1 VAFAILMRAENVAAY
16 LTYGAQLG
24 LAVGI
29 AGALA
34 GVALPRTTRLAVAA
48 VLLMAATVLV
58 NLTPPNPYLADS
70 LKVWQQGHFL
80 NFNGLTRLASA
91 LWPFV
96 ALGYLM
102 FLATRR
108 LK

>member
-1 VAFAILMRAENVAAY
+1 MRAENVLAW
-16 LTYGAQLG
+16 LTQGAQLG

-29 AGALA
+29 AVAMAAL
-34 GVALPRTTRLAVAA
+34 ALPRTVRLALAA

-80 NFNGLTRLASA
+80 NFNGLTRLVNV
-91 LWPFV
+91 LWPFI
-96 ALGYLM
+96 ALGYLIQ
-102 FLATRR
+102 LASRR